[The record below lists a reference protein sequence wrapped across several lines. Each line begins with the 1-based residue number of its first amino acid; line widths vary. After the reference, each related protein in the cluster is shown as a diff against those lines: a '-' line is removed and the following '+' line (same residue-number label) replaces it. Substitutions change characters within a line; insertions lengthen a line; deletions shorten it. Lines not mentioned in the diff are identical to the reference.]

1 MKARLAVA
9 GVGLIGRRHI
19 EAIGQSAGAVL
30 AAIIDPAAAAQ
41 DHAAALGVPHFAD
54 LDACLAAGGVDGVIL
69 ATPNHLHV
77 QGGLTC
83 VEAGLPVLIE
93 KPIATRVDAARHLVE
108 LAEARGVPI
117 ATGHHRRHNPL
128 VAAARKAILD
138 GEIGQVVSVHCMF
151 WLTKPDDYFEPDWR
165 RAPGAGPV
173 FVNLIHDLDLMR
185 HLVGDLRAVQ
195 AFRSSAVRGN
205 PVEESCVVAFE
216 FVNGALGTAN
226 VSDTIVAPWSWE
238 LTAAENPAY
247 PQTGQSCYQIGG
259 TQGSVELP
267 SGRIWS
273 YAGPRSWW
281 EPIQAR
287 VAPFPH
293 GDPLVRQVEQFARV
307 IAGIERPLVSGRDGL
322 RTLECVTAVLRSAE
336 SGQRIDLD

>member
-1 MKARLAVA
+1 MRLAV
-9 GVGLIGRRHI
+9 VGLGTIGRRHI

-30 AAIIDPAAAAQ
+30 AAIVDPVEGARDRAAE
-41 DHAAALGVPHFAD
+41 LGIAHFAE
-54 LDACLAAGGVDGVIL
+54 LDDCLAAGTVDGVIL
-69 ATPNHLHV
+69 ATPNQLHV
-77 QGGLTC
+77 QGALAC

-93 KPIATRVDAARHLVE
+93 KPIATDVGAARDLVMR
-108 LAEARGVPI
+108 AEARGVPL

-138 GEIGQVVSVHCMF
+138 GEIGRVVSVHCMF
-151 WLTKPDDYFEPDWR
+151 WLTKPEDYFKPDWR

-205 PVEESCVVAFE
+205 AVEESCVVAFE

-247 PQTGQSCYQIGG
+247 PRTGESCYQIGG
-259 TQGSVELP
+259 THGSVEMP

-273 YAGPRSWW
+273 YGGRRSWW
-281 EPIQAR
+281 EPIQSR
-287 VAPFPH
+287 VAPCPA
-293 GDPLVRQVEQFARV
+293 GDPLVRQIEQFARV
-307 IAGIERPLVSGRDGL
+307 VTGIEPPLVPGRDAL
-322 RTLECVTAVLRSAE
+322 RTLECVTAVLL
-336 SGQRIDLD
+336 SGETGRRVVLD